1 MNDEQWWE
9 HRLEAYVQWR
19 SEVGGQ
25 RGEGAMRATQENLR
39 SILGRWVRYTCN
51 NEIDPTTY
59 NELAIGQFCDAQ
71 DDIKD
76 TTRADYRRH
85 IRRWCERLPEFENTR
100 PQRMAKLVAEFRET
114 GYPTVKDNEHKRVRM
129 QLEQILRSLP
139 QISFEERD
147 QVKDVWT
154 TKKDQAD
161 FGGAGLGASTLNGTI
176 NQASPRSLLNNAR
189 WVGRVGCSSVGQWG
203 PGWVVATKPLVR
215 EHLAVFVGRRQSCG
229 AQCSADS

>member
-176 NQASPRSLLNNAR
+176 NQASPRSLLIY
-189 WVGRVGCSSVGQWG
+189 SDS
-203 PGWVVATKPLVR
+203 ATTASL
-215 EHLAVFVGRRQSCG
+215 
-229 AQCSADS
+229 